1 MKQKIRI
8 LFTIVLMASLL
19 TFSAQASQAADYSG
33 LTWTQAF
40 DQMYQQLTREYA
52 FTEWKQ
58 IDWNSLYSQ
67 YAPKILAAQQ
77 VDDFTEYYI
86 ALREFLTEIPDG
98 HVSVNNLPEI
108 DNLYVGGGFGFSASR
123 LSNGSLIAAWVDGFG
138 PAYASGMRTGA
149 VLTAWNGEPVA
160 DALAHVSTIYAGPS
174 ATTEN
179 LELKQAQYLTRAPVG
194 TEVEVAFVNSGDAAP
209 KTVTLTAFDD
219 GGSSLSKSYP
229 SSVLSDK
236 IRSMY
241 LGLDDP
247 NPVPNAMVETK
258 TLENNIMYI
267 KIWGELDADLQGTG
281 TAPSTLSEFQ
291 AAVQQAVDQKAA
303 AMIVDIRNNLGGFD
317 EMSAAILGSFYGER
331 TLYEQLSMY
340 DEKTGQF
347 LRPETES
354 ESGTLYIEPVQPC
367 SYSGLVLCLINQKCV
382 SSGEGIAMG
391 IRNLPNGAT
400 IGFYGTS
407 GSFGLAGAEIA
418 MPGGL
423 TVHYPYGQSL
433 DADGQIQIDSRNGIG
448 GISPSIRV
456 EMTEESATRVASG
469 VDVELEAAIN
479 YIEAQ
484 TSDSL

>member
-8 LFTIVLMASLL
+8 FLIIALMASFL
-19 TFSAQASQAADYSG
+19 TFSAQASQAADYSAS
-33 LTWTQAF
+33 TWTQAF
-40 DQMYQQLTREYA
+40 DQMYQRLTREYA

-58 IDWNSLYSQ
+58 IDWSNLYSQ
-67 YAPKILAAQQ
+67 YAPKVLKAQQ
-77 VDDFTEYYI
+77 ADDFTAYYM

-108 DNLYVGGGFGFSASR
+108 DNLYIGGGFGFSATR
-123 LSNGSLIAAWVDGFG
+123 LSDGSLIAAWVDENG
-138 PAYASGMRTGA
+138 PAFSLGMRVGA
-149 VLTAWNGEPVA
+149 VLTKWNGEPVA
-160 DALAHVSTIYAGPS
+160 DALQHVSTIFAGPA

-194 TEVEVAFVNSGDAAP
+194 AEAEVTFVNGGDTAP
-209 KTVTLTAFDD
+209 KIVKLIAYDD
-219 GGSSLSKSYP
+219 GGSSLAKSYP

-247 NPVPNAMVETK
+247 NPEPSAMVETK
-258 TLENNIMYI
+258 TLENNILYI
-267 KIWGELDADLQGTG
+267 KIWGEIDADLQGTG
-281 TAPSTLSEFQ
+281 TALSTLNEFQ

-303 AMIVDIRNNLGGFD
+303 GIVVDIRNNLGGLD
-317 EMSAAILGSFYGER
+317 EMSAAILGSFYAER

-347 LRPETES
+347 EKLEEEG
-354 ESGTLYIEPVQPC
+354 ESGTLYIDPAQPC

-382 SSGEGIAMG
+382 SSGEGLAMG
-391 IRNLPNGAT
+391 IRNLPNGET

-407 GSFGLAGAEIA
+407 GSFGLAGAEIT

-423 TVHYPYGQSL
+423 TVHYPNGRSL
-433 DADGQIQIDSRNGIG
+433 DADGQIQIDSRNGVG
-448 GISPSIRV
+448 GVSPSVRV
-456 EMTEESATRVASG
+456 EMTEESAIRVASG
-469 VDVELEAAIN
+469 VDVELEEALK
-479 YIEAQ
+479 YIKTQASGGQ
-484 TSDSL
+484 